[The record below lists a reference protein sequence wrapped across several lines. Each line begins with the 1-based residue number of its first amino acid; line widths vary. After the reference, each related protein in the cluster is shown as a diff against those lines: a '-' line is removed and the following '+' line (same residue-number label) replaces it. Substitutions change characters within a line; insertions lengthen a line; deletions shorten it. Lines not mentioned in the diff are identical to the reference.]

1 MTHPPPPVAAQLW
14 SLHEQAAE
22 DLLGVLER
30 VAEIGFAAVEP
41 ISLYGNA
48 PSAVR
53 DALDRLGLDVCS
65 MHVPFPSGQDAP
77 AVLDACA
84 ELGVTTLVWS
94 LEPEEFGTLDGIRAG
109 AERINRAA
117 ANAAGRGMRIGY
129 HNHFAEFVNVHGGRR
144 AYDILLGELDPAVV
158 VELDTYWVATAG
170 LDPAR
175 VAAGLGDRLE
185 FTHLKDGPAT
195 GMEDCMVPF
204 GEGTVDVAAA
214 ARANPA
220 VRWHIVEADRSRQD
234 MYALLRS
241 CYDFLVGAGLA
252 TGNRPVPAG
261 GPASGGRRGGVA

>member
-1 MTHPPPPVAAQLW
+1 MSGQAVPPVAAQLW
-14 SLHEQAAE
+14 SLHDDAAK

-30 VAEIGFAAVEP
+30 VAEIGYTAVEP

-53 DALDRLGLDVCS
+53 ATLDRLGLDVCS
-65 MHVPFPSGQDAP
+65 AHVPFPSGDDAP
-77 AVLDACA
+77 AILDTYR
-84 ELGVTTLVWS
+84 ELGVATLVWS
-94 LEPEEFGTLDGIRAG
+94 LEPEEFSTLGGILAG
-109 AERINRAA
+109 AERINRAV
-117 ANAAGRGMRIGY
+117 ANAAARGMRIAY
-129 HNHFAEFVNVHGGRR
+129 HNHYAEFVNVFDGRR

-170 LDPAR
+170 LDPAP

-195 GMEDCMVPF
+195 GMDDYMVPF

-220 VRWHIVEADRSRQD
+220 VKWHIVEADRSRQD
-234 MYALLRS
+234 MYGLLRA

-252 TGNRPVPAG
+252 TGRRPAG
-261 GPASGGRRGGVA
+261 AS